1 MNGKRRNGNV
11 LLDMVCGIYG
21 NDGLRMAHGRGDE
34 VMIECDECIC
44 HDCPKRTEA
53 FPTGVCGRCDMCEKQ
68 RKRVKNDSSF
78 CVWKGE
84 KSNG

>member
-1 MNGKRRNGNV
+1 
-11 LLDMVCGIYG
+11 
-21 NDGLRMAHGRGDE
+21 
-34 VMIECDECIC
+34 MIECDECIC
-44 HDCPKRTEA
+44 RDCPKRTEA

-78 CVWKGE
+78 CAWKGE

>member
-1 MNGKRRNGNV
+1 
-11 LLDMVCGIYG
+11 
-21 NDGLRMAHGRGDE
+21 
-34 VMIECDECIC
+34 MIECDECIC
-44 HDCPKRTEA
+44 RDCPKRTEA
-53 FPTGVCGRCDMCEKQ
+53 FETGVCGRCDMCEKQ